1 MPSVN
6 AFDPAFALANLR
18 TAHEGIS
25 SLLSDKLLPDVARA
39 PLQQAIQG
47 IREATGA
54 VVLQGGV
61 HLSELVGGDG

>member
-1 MPSVN
+1 MTN

-25 SLLSDKLLPDVARA
+25 SLLSDKLLPEVARA
-39 PLQQAIQG
+39 PLERAVQG

-61 HLSELVGGDG
+61 HLELAGSDG